1 MKYGEREMIVLMMVI
16 SENDPA
22 VTVEYGQLG
31 RTTEKNP
38 VDWSM

>member
-1 MKYGEREMIVLMMVI
+1 MERERKKSIKMVD